1 MTKKSHRGKNKL
13 YNLKRNLVTL
23 VKVFVIMRLLK
34 SQNLYPDLLSMSLEA
49 IPISSSTANSEQFDL
64 YLSLNFNRQ
73 WYPLLDGRI
82 KLGLQAGQLKLK
94 LENGELQQVNSQLDK
109 YFEITAESFETG
121 TTWILRLASTKLL
134 LADSVERIKLG
145 TINIYAQS
153 FTVIATWQ
161 ISPADLSLIDA
172 EDLWLHDLSPNKHG
186 VIERAI
192 VFFCCKNQLPSPLS
206 YIQLGSADIETPEIE
221 QQESQ
226 PEITSQAQEELK
238 QLIQQIYTAPTDQ
251 IDELVQLAKLNL
263 KTDLAGGNLLAA
275 NLSGID
281 LNGANLQQ
289 ANLRGVVLT
298 DADLG
303 EANLAYAN
311 LSGADLSGAY
321 LENADLTHANLYR
334 TSLAIANLI
343 GANLS
348 NANLQETNLSNT
360 SLKLAKLTNAKF
372 GNNTGLSEE
381 LKLILE
387 QGGAINVS

>member
-1 MTKKSHRGKNKL
+1 MA
-13 YNLKRNLVTL
+13 
-23 VKVFVIMRLLK
+23 
-34 SQNLYPDLLSMSLEA
+34 LEA
-49 IPISSSTANSEQFDL
+49 IPISSNTANSDQFDL
-64 YLSLNFNRQ
+64 YLNLNFNPQ
-73 WYPLLDGRI
+73 WYSLLDGRI
-82 KLGLQAGQLKLK
+82 KLALQAGQLKLR
-94 LENGELQQVNSQLDK
+94 LDNSELQQINSQLNK
-109 YFEITAESFETG
+109 YFRINTESSETE
-121 TTWILRLASTKLL
+121 TNWLLQLESTKLL

-145 TINIYAQS
+145 TIKITAKSY
-153 FTVIATWQ
+153 VITATWQ
-161 ISPADLSLIDA
+161 VSPADVSLVDA
-172 EDLWLHDLSPNKHG
+172 EDLWLHDLSPNKHA

-192 VFFCCKNQLPSPLS
+192 AFFYCNNQLPSPLS
-206 YIQLGSADIETPEIE
+206 YIQLGSANFETQDIVEPE
-221 QQESQ
+221 QK

-238 QLIQQIYTAPTDQ
+238 QLIQQIYTASTDQ
-251 IDELVQLAKLNL
+251 MDELVQLAKLNL

-281 LNGANLQQ
+281 LNGANLKQ

-303 EANLAYAN
+303 EANLSYAN

-360 SLKLAKLTNAKF
+360 SLKLATLKGAKF
-372 GNNTGLSEE
+372 GNNTGISAE

-387 QGGAINVS
+387 QGGAIRVSKQ